1 MFEKYNNE
9 IFRKYKWY
17 GFLNRKK
24 ADAKL
29 IRELKKT
36 FGENS
41 IMVLGDASLKG
52 NCKKGNISTPN
63 TKLNKLIKENFKTYN
78 IDEFRTSKLHYKTEE
93 VCDNLY
99 MMDNNKDKTK
109 RKERKIHAV
118 LTFKMEKKQSGC
130 INRDENAVNNMIK
143 IVNHQIKY
151 KERPLKY
158 RRDYDLIKGSNPSEL
173 TLNKKESTKINK
185 GQVKQLVL
193 K

>member
-1 MFEKYNNE
+1 M
-9 IFRKYKWY
+9 
-17 GFLNRKK
+17 
-24 ADAKL
+24 
-29 IRELKKT
+29 
-36 FGENS
+36 
-41 IMVLGDASLKG
+41 
-52 NCKKGNISTPN
+52 
-63 TKLNKLIKENFKTYN
+63 YN
-78 IDEFRTSKLHYKTEE
+78 IDEFRTSKLHHKTEE

-109 RKERKIHAV
+109 QKERKIHAV

-158 RRDYDLIKGSNPSEL
+158 RRDYDLIKGSNPIEL
-173 TLNKKESTKINK
+173 KLTKPKRQRKIKK
-185 GQVKQLVL
+185 GQVEQLVL